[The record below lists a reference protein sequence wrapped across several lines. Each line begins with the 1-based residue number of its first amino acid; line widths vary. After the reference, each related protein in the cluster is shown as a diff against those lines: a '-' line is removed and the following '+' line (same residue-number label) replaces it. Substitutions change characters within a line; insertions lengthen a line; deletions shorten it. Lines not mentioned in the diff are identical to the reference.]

1 MPVSPVSGRLDA
13 FQWKVPVE
21 EVVVEGGMIEGHAPA
36 AIGAAPPP
44 APEPPPQEPPP
55 APAARVPSLR
65 RDGPE
70 PQAPIIPL
78 VHAPDDPGPDAE
90 REAEEEREP
99 HDDGWR
105 RLTAIFRS

>member
-1 MPVSPVSGRLDA
+1 
-13 FQWKVPVE
+13 
-21 EVVVEGGMIEGHAPA
+21 MIEGHAPA
-36 AIGAAPPP
+36 AIGTAPPP
-44 APEPPPQEPPP
+44 APEPPPAEPPP
-55 APAARVPSLR
+55 PAAPAARVPSVR

-90 REAEEEREP
+90 RETEEEREP